1 MTEIPKLFYSKIETA
16 NALGVSAR
24 TIDTMVKNEEIN
36 SVMIRGRRMFDLDR
50 VYSDLTNAPKND

>member
-1 MTEIPKLFYSKIETA
+1 MIKEPRLFYSKIETA

-24 TIDTMVKNEEIN
+24 TIDTMVKNKEIN

-50 VYSDLTNAPKND
+50 IYSDLTNAPKND